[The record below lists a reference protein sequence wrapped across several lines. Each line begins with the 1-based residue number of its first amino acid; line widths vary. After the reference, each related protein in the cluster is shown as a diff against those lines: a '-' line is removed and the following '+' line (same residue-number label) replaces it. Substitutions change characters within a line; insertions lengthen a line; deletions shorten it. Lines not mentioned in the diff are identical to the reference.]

1 MCPFAKACKMTSII
15 AAGAFILSCVHNSEK
30 DQCPY
35 LAANDHI
42 HKKINVPIPVRTI
55 ANVVATSVTPITDSS
70 IIHSYP
76 DPNRKG
82 SMVYFF
88 YMKDL

>member
-1 MCPFAKACKMTSII
+1 MCPFAKSCKMMSII
-15 AAGAFILSCVHNSEK
+15 VSGAFILSCMHNSEK

-35 LAANDHI
+35 LAENDHMLEE
-42 HKKINVPIPVRTI
+42 INVPIPVRTI
-55 ANVVATSVTPITDSS
+55 ANVVATSVMPIADSS

-76 DPNRKG
+76 DPNRRG

-88 YMKDL
+88 YKEDL